1 MGVTRILSLG
11 VFVDQRQLKSRACMH
26 MLDARVC
33 DMFLHNGAFREKNVL
48 TLRAV
53 WKTEK
58 LIEIFYKNGIIY
70 FTLHKRWEKII
81 NEGWSKSNATQLW
94 KLSILS
100 E

>member
-11 VFVDQRQLKSRACMH
+11 VNVFVDQRQLKSKACML

-53 WKTEK
+53 
-58 LIEIFYKNGIIY
+58 
-70 FTLHKRWEKII
+70 
-81 NEGWSKSNATQLW
+81 
-94 KLSILS
+94 
-100 E
+100 

>member
-11 VFVDQRQLKSRACMH
+11 VFVDQRQLTTRACMH

-53 WKTEK
+53 
-58 LIEIFYKNGIIY
+58 
-70 FTLHKRWEKII
+70 
-81 NEGWSKSNATQLW
+81 
-94 KLSILS
+94 
-100 E
+100 

>member
-1 MGVTRILSLG
+1 MKFGRFCWSTTVKLKGMHAYVRCTCLWYVSSQWRISW
-11 VFVDQRQLKSRACMH
+11 
-26 MLDARVC
+26 
-33 DMFLHNGAFREKNVL
+33 KNVL

-70 FTLHKRWEKII
+70 FTLDKRWEKII